1 MRTVAVLATVGAARA
16 AAAPDRVAW
25 GARRRAAPALEA
37 EAVPRQDAPRAADD
51 GAWWAAAKS
60 GESAAELERM
70 SSLLRRQLQDGAY
83 SYLFTEGPSTMPSPQ
98 PSPMPSAMP
107 VAQPTPATKSPTP
120 DCGSDSLYTLTL
132 TDTDGADG
140 WGGETYTISSDSSTV
155 ETGTLSSGAEDAV
168 QFCLEDGAY
177 TLALSGAGTAVE
189 FSAGGLGLISGPA
202 SVPFEAAGGDVNAAP
217 TAKPT
222 PAPSDAPVPAPTPK
236 PTVSKAPTPSPIP
249 APTAVPTT
257 AKPTPAPVPA
267 PTSAP
272 TTVAVREAAL
282 AAAAAANSGSSGG
295 GGTPQTASAGFIV
308 LYIVAGVVF
317 CGLIAMLVAW
327 QRQKERKLTERKD
340 SWDISTMFTD
350 EANLPDAEE
359 MIDVEPERG
368 GAGAALADGDG
379 ALVPLD
385 EDQPQALQKI
395 TQVRIGVEMKFMFTA
410 MPRRLDAVDA
420 AS

>member
-1 MRTVAVLATVGAARA
+1 MV
-16 AAAPDRVAW
+16 
-25 GARRRAAPALEA
+25 
-37 EAVPRQDAPRAADD
+37 
-51 GAWWAAAKS
+51 
-60 GESAAELERM
+60 
-70 SSLLRRQLQDGAY
+70 
-83 SYLFTEGPSTMPSPQ
+83 Q

-217 TAKPT
+217 TQKPT
-222 PAPSDAPVPAPTPK
+222 RAPTAAPVPAPTPK

-282 AAAAAANSGSSGG
+282 AAAAVRLRRLLRALSCSTSSRASSSAASSPCSSRGSGKKSESLRNAKTR
-295 GGTPQTASAGFIV
+295 GTSRLCSRTKRTCPT
-308 LYIVAGVVF
+308 
-317 CGLIAMLVAW
+317 
-327 QRQKERKLTERKD
+327 
-340 SWDISTMFTD
+340 
-350 EANLPDAEE
+350 
-359 MIDVEPERG
+359 
-368 GAGAALADGDG
+368 
-379 ALVPLD
+379 
-385 EDQPQALQKI
+385 
-395 TQVRIGVEMKFMFTA
+395 
-410 MPRRLDAVDA
+410 PRR
-420 AS
+420 

>member
-37 EAVPRQDAPRAADD
+37 EAVPLQDAPRAADD

-177 TLALSGAGTAVE
+177 TLALSGAGTAVCSGACLQQIQWLIDNGVGKGDDQLQLTSPTLPKLTIAW
-189 FSAGGLGLISGPA
+189 SAP
-202 SVPFEAAGGDVNAAP
+202 VQ
-217 TAKPT
+217 
-222 PAPSDAPVPAPTPK
+222 SDA
-236 PTVSKAPTPSPIP
+236 
-249 APTAVPTT
+249 AV
-257 AKPTPAPVPA
+257 AKLRKKERRLAV
-267 PTSAP
+267 SAP
-272 TTVAVREAAL
+272 LRPDGTTMAERHVRLRVLRGERGTRF
-282 AAAAAANSGSSGG
+282 AAARAA
-295 GGTPQTASAGFIV
+295 
-308 LYIVAGVVF
+308 VAFVVH
-317 CGLIAMLVAW
+317 A
-327 QRQKERKLTERKD
+327 
-340 SWDISTMFTD
+340 
-350 EANLPDAEE
+350 
-359 MIDVEPERG
+359 
-368 GAGAALADGDG
+368 
-379 ALVPLD
+379 
-385 EDQPQALQKI
+385 
-395 TQVRIGVEMKFMFTA
+395 
-410 MPRRLDAVDA
+410 RRLGRV
-420 AS
+420 

>member
-1 MRTVAVLATVGAARA
+1 M
-16 AAAPDRVAW
+16 
-25 GARRRAAPALEA
+25 
-37 EAVPRQDAPRAADD
+37 
-51 GAWWAAAKS
+51 
-60 GESAAELERM
+60 
-70 SSLLRRQLQDGAY
+70 
-83 SYLFTEGPSTMPSPQ
+83 MPSPQ

-132 TDTDGADG
+132 TDTDGADS

-217 TAKPT
+217 TARPT
-222 PAPSDAPVPAPTPK
+222 PAPTDAPVPAPTPK
-236 PTVSKAPTPSPIP
+236 PTVSKAPTPSPI
-249 APTAVPTT
+249 
-257 AKPTPAPVPA
+257 PA

-327 QRQKERKLTERKD
+327 QRQKERKLTERK
-340 SWDISTMFTD
+340 
-350 EANLPDAEE
+350 
-359 MIDVEPERG
+359 
-368 GAGAALADGDG
+368 
-379 ALVPLD
+379 
-385 EDQPQALQKI
+385 
-395 TQVRIGVEMKFMFTA
+395 
-410 MPRRLDAVDA
+410 
-420 AS
+420 

>member
-1 MRTVAVLATVGAARA
+1 
-16 AAAPDRVAW
+16 
-25 GARRRAAPALEA
+25 
-37 EAVPRQDAPRAADD
+37 
-51 GAWWAAAKS
+51 
-60 GESAAELERM
+60 
-70 SSLLRRQLQDGAY
+70 
-83 SYLFTEGPSTMPSPQ
+83 
-98 PSPMPSAMP
+98 MP

-140 WGGETYTISSDSSTV
+140 WGGETYTISSDSATV

-217 TAKPT
+217 TQK
-222 PAPSDAPVPAPTPK
+222 
-236 PTVSKAPTPSPIP
+236 PTPSPIP

-340 SWDISTMFTD
+340 SW
-350 EANLPDAEE
+350 
-359 MIDVEPERG
+359 
-368 GAGAALADGDG
+368 
-379 ALVPLD
+379 
-385 EDQPQALQKI
+385 
-395 TQVRIGVEMKFMFTA
+395 
-410 MPRRLDAVDA
+410 
-420 AS
+420 